1 MNEKNFYLLQLGPLL
16 GLLRQC
22 DEVSDSEALV
32 YGVGT
37 VKLLASNADLR
48 PQLVENGA
56 LSFLHS
62 LLSSYLQ
69 QVHSTFAFTDLSN
82 GIVLMTARNIK
93 VKRVILS
100 AGRS

>member
-1 MNEKNFYLLQLGPLL
+1 MKENIFNLDLKNFFQPGPLV

-37 VKLLASNADLR
+37 VKLLASNTDLR

-56 LSFLHS
+56 LLFLHS

-69 QVHSTFAFTDLSN
+69 QVYMYTVHLFLP
-82 GIVLMTARNIK
+82 I
-93 VKRVILS
+93 
-100 AGRS
+100 